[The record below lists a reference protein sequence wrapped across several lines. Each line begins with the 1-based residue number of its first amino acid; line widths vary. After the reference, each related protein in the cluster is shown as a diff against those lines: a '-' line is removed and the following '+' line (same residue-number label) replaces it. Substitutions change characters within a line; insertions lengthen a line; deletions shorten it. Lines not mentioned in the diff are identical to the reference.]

1 MVRFSLAGRVPTR
14 SVSGS
19 KSHAQSAPS
28 ALFKM
33 DAEVGSSGATPLST
47 SKNAA
52 QSSSSSASMK
62 RPLSLVSSKSRSSK
76 KANVMDKDKATLV
89 QLKEKQFVAELVCC
103 KDEIGT
109 HKEELQEKKA
119 TGEMQRGLLSTE
131 TRVKNAEAGKAKL
144 ERALLQQ
151 QLITSLLCK

>member
-89 QLKEKQFVAELVCC
+89 QLKEKQFAAELECH
-103 KDEIGT
+103 KDEI
-109 HKEELQEKKA
+109 
-119 TGEMQRGLLSTE
+119 
-131 TRVKNAEAGKAKL
+131 
-144 ERALLQQ
+144 
-151 QLITSLLCK
+151 